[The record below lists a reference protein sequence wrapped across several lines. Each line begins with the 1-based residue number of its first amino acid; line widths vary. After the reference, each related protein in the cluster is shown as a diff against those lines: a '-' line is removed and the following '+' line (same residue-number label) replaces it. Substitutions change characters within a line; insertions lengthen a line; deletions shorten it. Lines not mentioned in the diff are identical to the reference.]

1 MKRSLA
7 RLTAEGTIAF
17 IWRSACRKH
26 WSPKRVRRE
35 FLKARNDFVERLVAQ
50 EDDPD
55 FYSSAQARGRACW
68 YRAARDLLPGRLRAL
83 PDVRQLQLFGKV
95 GS

>member
-1 MKRSLA
+1 MVSRCSTA

-35 FLKARNDFVERLVAQ
+35 LLIARNDFVKAEPFDDD
-50 EDDPD
+50 EDA
-55 FYSSAQARGRACW
+55 SRALGVW
-68 YRAARDLLPGRLRAL
+68 YRAAKEILPGRIRNLEDLRQ
-83 PDVRQLQLFGKV
+83 VSFSFERR
-95 GS
+95 SR